1 MLSMLKLVLIWKLSR
16 EWLLWTGYARC
27 RLTAKETPIASC
39 EVIVVDV
46 IYRIAVQGIFVG
58 IIIKAGAA
66 SLKVT
71 DLLFAFLFC
80 KKINQENSCPSS
92 LAVCCLLISIMKF
105 SEHSNIYLDL

>member
-16 EWLLWTGYARC
+16 EWLLWTGYASC
-27 RLTAKETPIASC
+27 RLTAKETPVASC
-39 EVIVVDV
+39 EVMVVDV

-80 KKINQENSCPSS
+80 KKIN
-92 LAVCCLLISIMKF
+92 
-105 SEHSNIYLDL
+105 